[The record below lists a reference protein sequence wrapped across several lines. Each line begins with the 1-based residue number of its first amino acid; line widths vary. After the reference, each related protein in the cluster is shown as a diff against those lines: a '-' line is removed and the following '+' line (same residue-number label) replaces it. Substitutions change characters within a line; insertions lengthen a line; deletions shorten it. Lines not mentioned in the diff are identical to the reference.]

1 MTDQTNPLILG
12 VSPRGTVQIDSMQI
26 RMTSRSLP
34 VLTIGR
40 RPLLLLVLSA
50 LSCLLPIGY
59 AAADLADDINAIRS
73 RGCEGRAG
81 IHESLRKTRAFDEI
95 AREWSR
101 GGRLGEAIQRT
112 EHRLANSSSMHV
124 QGTKDERTLL
134 KVIAEN
140 YCDIVLDA
148 TFTHI
153 GVHRDGNEAWIVVGT
168 PLAYPSPGTSAEV
181 SARAL
186 ELVNAA
192 RAQARQCGNTAFDAA
207 PPLTLSPVLERAA
220 LAHAKD
226 MAAHSAFEHIGSD
239 GSRPADRVRR
249 AGYRWRAVGENIAA
263 GTADIETVVQG
274 WLDSPGHC
282 ANLMGKQY
290 EEMGI
295 AFHIEPKSKQ
305 AIYWAQ
311 VFATK
316 R

>member
-1 MTDQTNPLILG
+1 MTGQTNRFILG
-12 VSPRGTVQIDSMQI
+12 AFFAWHVQTASMHI
-26 RMTSRSLP
+26 STNPRSLAIF
-34 VLTIGR
+34 TIGR
-40 RPLLLLVLSA
+40 RPLLPLVLSA
-50 LSCLLPIGY
+50 LICLLPLSY
-59 AAADLADDINAIRS
+59 AAADLADDINTIRS
-73 RGCEGRAG
+73 RGCESRAG
-81 IHESLRKTRAFDEI
+81 LKEPLRKTRAFDEI

-101 GGRLGEAIQRT
+101 GGRLREATQRT

-124 QGTKDERTLL
+124 RGAKDERTLL

-153 GVHRDGNEAWIVVGT
+153 GVHRDRDEVWIVVGT
-168 PLAYPSPGTSAEV
+168 PLAYPSPGSSAEV

-186 ELVNAA
+186 KLVNAA
-192 RAQARQCGNTAFDAA
+192 RAQPRKCGHTAFDAA
-207 PPLTLSPVLERAA
+207 PPLRLSPVLERAA

-226 MAAHSAFEHIGSD
+226 MAAHSAFEHVGSD

-263 GTADIETVVQG
+263 GTADIESVVQG

-282 ANLMGKQY
+282 ANLMGKQF

-295 AFHIEPKSKQ
+295 AFHVEPKSK
-305 AIYWAQ
+305 ATIYWAQ